1 MKFDELLAKMRAE
14 RAALVT
20 EREAQSTIVREVLAA
35 CESDGQRNPTAEEAT
50 RSETANAERTRI
62 DSEIAALDARLAPFV
77 AEEAAQ
83 RADEEAKRHI
93 TRTAAAD
100 RVEVVRE
107 PRTYSREND
116 PKGLNFMRDVAL
128 DFMGSRE
135 ARERLYQHERE
146 ERAERSGNVFERT
159 AAGVTTGTATGLLV
173 PQYLIDMYAPMGR
186 AGRRFADSC
195 RHHDLPPTGM
205 EVYIPFQTAQT
216 STDEQT
222 TELTAVDETDYDDDM
237 KSVKVR
243 TAAGAQTISRQGVE
257 RVAGLEDTIVQDLL
271 RAYNSDLDDK
281 LLNSATWGLDAVATT
296 LTFTDSTPTALK
308 LYKKVQS
315 AAGSIEGVLLDQDEG
330 DVFSLLHGRR
340 WAWLKSE
347 TTSDKPFITAGVPQ
361 QAVGSDDQASYQAAK
376 RGEWPDGGPIVTDN
390 HISKATGTGTN
401 EDIVYVVA
409 RQEAHLWEDP
419 QAPLFIR
426 AEQNQAKKL
435 GIDLVVYGY
444 FAGCF
449 DRVKDGSASVHRKIT
464 GTGLVTPVM

>member
-14 RAALVT
+14 REALVT
-20 EREAQSTIVREVLAA
+20 AREAQSTIVREVLAA

-50 RSETANAERTRI
+50 RSETANTERARM
-62 DSEIAALDARLAPFV
+62 DGEIAALDARLAPFV

-83 RADEEAKRHI
+83 RADEEAKRHV

-116 PKGLNFMRDVAL
+116 PKGLNFMRDVAM

-205 EVYIPFQTAQT
+205 EVYLPFQTAQT
-216 STDEQT
+216 TTDEQT
-222 TELTAVDETDYDDDM
+222 TELTA
-237 KSVKVR
+237 
-243 TAAGAQTISRQGVE
+243 
-257 RVAGLEDTIVQDLL
+257 LEDTIVQDLL

-390 HISKATGTGTN
+390 HISKTTGTGTN